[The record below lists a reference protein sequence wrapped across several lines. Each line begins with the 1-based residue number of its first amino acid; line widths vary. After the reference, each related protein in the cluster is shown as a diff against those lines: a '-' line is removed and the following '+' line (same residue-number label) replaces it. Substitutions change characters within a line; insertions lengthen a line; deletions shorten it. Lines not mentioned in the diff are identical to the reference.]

1 MVEAESLRPKDRNGK
16 ADPYV
21 KIGVGGRW
29 RADSRKDFKAETLEP
44 VFGQMFQIVV
54 DLPLE
59 KDLDVAVFDH
69 DLIGSDELI
78 GRELPDYQL
87 TVETK
92 NLHEYKTSFH
102 HNFLNGARNSQL
114 LRF

>member
-44 VFGQMFQIVV
+44 VFGQMFQLLV

-59 KDLDVAVFDH
+59 KDLEVAVFDH
-69 DLIGSDELI
+69 DLVGSDELI
-78 GRELPDYQL
+78 GRELAIQFLSVPLYRL
-87 TVETK
+87 TRTLV
-92 NLHEYKTSFH
+92 LSIYTSRKY
-102 HNFLNGARNSQL
+102 NI
-114 LRF
+114 